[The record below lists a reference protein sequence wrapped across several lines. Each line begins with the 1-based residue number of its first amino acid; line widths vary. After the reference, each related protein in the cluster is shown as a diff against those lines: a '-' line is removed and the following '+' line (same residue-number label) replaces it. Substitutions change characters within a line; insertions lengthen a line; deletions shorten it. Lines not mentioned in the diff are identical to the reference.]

1 MANVGD
7 GLVRGQLIEVELDA
21 RVVAVVAGQWI
32 TKKAIHHHGRSR
44 HTHDATFQGTQA
56 GHAAF
61 CGAHC
66 AQNLL
71 RVGIEISSPLP
82 ARAAAMKLRSSYR
95 AQKTRSCLR
104 VMFMRV
110 VQASPTASCCCTLFR
125 ACDGAKLRMEPGVRE
140 KRTGTLVATSVPSV
154 GCSTRLK
161 KPVAA
166 RWGSSRSSGMPSI
179 RECGI
184 SASPNRSSQACVVR
198 CVTTLA
204 RSA

>member
-71 RVGIEISSPLP
+71 RVGIEISSPL
-82 ARAAAMKLRSSYR
+82 ARRDAARRALEQWLSDLALKLRTQLADSRLRDERSACR
-95 AQKTRSCLR
+95 SREAAQ
-104 VMFMRV
+104 F
-110 VQASPTASCCCTLFR
+110 VQSAE
-125 ACDGAKLRMEPGVRE
+125 DAKLRD
-140 KRTGTLVATSVPSV
+140 SVVHAP
-154 GCSTRLK
+154 
-161 KPVAA
+161 
-166 RWGSSRSSGMPSI
+166 
-179 RECGI
+179 
-184 SASPNRSSQACVVR
+184 
-198 CVTTLA
+198 
-204 RSA
+204 